1 MNLLDKTVKMFDDV
15 NTNTAPILNIAIWRA
30 TCGEQIK
37 RLRALAI
44 TYQNFILSDDA
55 HFYWNAILF
64 G

>member
-1 MNLLDKTVKMFDDV
+1 MNLLDKTVKMFEDF
-15 NTNTAPILNIAIWRA
+15 NTNTAAILNLAVWRA
-30 TCGEQIK
+30 TWGEQIK

-55 HFYWNAILF
+55 HFDWNAILF